1 MPPPPGLRKWQ
12 QPEHLSEMKWGG
24 KQKWRRER
32 WQSEL
37 SAGKHAETN
46 IQIVD
51 NSTTQDYWQ
60 AVKGSGALPAFSTEN
75 VNTLT
80 YTE

>member
-1 MPPPPGLRKWQ
+1 MLCFFWQ
-12 QPEHLSEMKWGG
+12 SFDEIKSATQEVYA
-24 KQKWRRER
+24 ER

-37 SAGKHAETN
+37 SAGKHTETN

-80 YTE
+80 STE